1 MADGASEEVRV
12 VHAEIA
18 RHADAVQR
26 LFAGGVKVTVFV
38 RTPAAP
44 DGSQDALVSDDDPIE
59 AAACIERLYR
69 SCPPA
74 VRPAGLVVA
83 QAPAPEADD
92 VAIVAAEIVRYAR
105 ESRSAMAAEWV
116 VGVRL
121 KRLLARAGV
130 AL

>member
-1 MADGASEEVRV
+1 MELEALR
-12 VHAEIA
+12 AEIA
-18 RHADAVQR
+18 RHADAVRR

-38 RTPAAP
+38 RTPSAS
-44 DGSQDALVSDDDPIE
+44 DGSKDALVSDDDPIE

-74 VRPAGLVVA
+74 ARPGGLVVA